1 ITVRGLEAVKLSSQV
16 YLEAYT
22 SILLVNKEH
31 LEMFYGKEIIVAN
44 CDMVET
50 QAEEILHGADKQDVS
65 LLIVTYPFGAT
76 THIDIVLRVHP
87 SGIPLHV
94 IHNASIMN
102 TISVCGLQL
111 YNFGQMVSLVF
122 FTNAWKPNSFYDH
135 ICENM
140 GLGLH
145 MLVLL
150 DIKVKEQ
157 SEENLARCHAPKV
170 FGDMSV
176 ESC

>member
-1 ITVRGLEAVKLSSQV
+1 
-16 YLEAYT
+16 
-22 SILLVNKEH
+22 
-31 LEMFYGKEIIVAN
+31 EMFYGKEIIITDH
-44 CDMVET
+44 DMVET
-50 QAEEILHGADKQDVS
+50 QAEEILYGADKQDVS

-76 THIDIVLRVHP
+76 THIGIVLCVHP
-87 SGIPLHV
+87 SGIPHCM
-94 IHNASIMN
+94 IHNALIMN

-111 YNFGQMVSLVF
+111 YNFGQMVSLMF

-145 MLVLL
+145 TLVLL
-150 DIKVKEQ
+150 DIKAKEQ
-157 SEENLARCHAPKV
+157 SEENLARCHTPKV
-170 FGDMSV
+170 FGDMSM